1 MESRTSTLAHE
12 NINVCHRTIL
22 VISVDYYDPNAIIT
36 GRWPLFKQWPS
47 CKGSMLS
54 FVKVL
59 KQEFYAIR
67 EEARLS
73 P

>member
-1 MESRTSTLAHE
+1 
-12 NINVCHRTIL
+12 
-22 VISVDYYDPNAIIT
+22 
-36 GRWPLFKQWPS
+36 
-47 CKGSMLS
+47 MLS

-73 P
+73 PLPILQLKVQEKRMMLRKIQRFYGPGKIKGNIKTTIAILRKASV

>member
-1 MESRTSTLAHE
+1 MFHPPM
-12 NINVCHRTIL
+12 V
-22 VISVDYYDPNAIIT
+22 V
-36 GRWPLFKQWPS
+36 GLFKQWPS

-67 EEARLS
+67 EEAWLEARLGS
-73 P
+73 AYRGIAVGDY